1 MCIGPMDKPNWG
13 RIEGGKWEWVGQ
25 GKVVEGK
32 WRQLYLNKNKRKKKE
47 KYPYCLQSNTKRN
60 VECKFSYCKGFNR
73 LLFITMN

>member
-32 WRQLYLNKNKRKKKE
+32 WRQLYLNKNKRKKKR
-47 KYPYCLQSNTKRN
+47 KIS
-60 VECKFSYCKGFNR
+60 
-73 LLFITMN
+73 LLFTIKYKAECRVQVFLL